1 MAQGFTRGTPIDTDP
16 NLALDS
22 DLVVPSQKAIKDY
35 VDTGLNTKQ
44 DTLTLTTTGT
54 SGAATLTGATLNIP
68 QYSGGTVGNSI
79 QALTGDVTASASA
92 PSQSVVATL
101 DASFTAGSFGVT
113 FDGGNALITSGKI
126 GYVRVP
132 YKGTI
137 TGWQLVADQSGSCSI
152 AVKQGLFS
160 PFPPST
166 TIITAALSGTQTI
179 SGTISVAV
187 AANDWFSFTITGTSA
202 VQLVNLSISIT
213 KII

>member
-1 MAQGFTRGTPIDTDP
+1 MSQGFTRGTPIDTDP

-22 DLVVPSQKAIKDY
+22 DLVVPSQKAVKTY
-35 VDTGLNTKQ
+35 VDNGLNTKQ
-44 DTLTLTTTGT
+44 DAITLTTTGT

-68 QYSGGTVGNSI
+68 IYGGGSGGNSI
-79 QALTGDVTASASA
+79 QALTGDVTASASS
-92 PSQSVVATL
+92 PSQSVAATL
-101 DASFTAGSFGVT
+101 DANYKEGSFGVT
-113 FDGGNALITSGKI
+113 FDGGGALITSGKI
-126 GYVRVP
+126 AYVRVP

-152 AVKQGLFS
+152 AVKQGVFS

-202 VQLVNLSISIT
+202 VQQVNLSISIT